1 MAFYSVDPVAFGV
14 TISGTTLTLGPNDPE
29 VGTRMRAGDEDYVF
43 VYNNGTSTAG
53 VGHAV
58 VCSAVTGYSV
68 TVSSTTSADLA
79 IGIVKNAQLD
89 PLTYGWVVTKGFSSV
104 EMITAS
110 GTVAAGDLL
119 HLAADGE
126 LAPVSNATGSK
137 DNVVG
142 KAMEAI
148 VSGASGQ
155 AFISVM

>member
-1 MAFYSVDPVAFGV
+1 M
-14 TISGTTLTLGPNDPE
+14 
-29 VGTRMRAGDEDYVF
+29 
-43 VYNNGTSTAG
+43 
-53 VGHAV
+53 
-58 VCSAVTGYSV
+58 
-68 TVSSTTSADLA
+68 TVSSTTSADLLVGVCKHA
-79 IGIVKNAQLD
+79 DIPTGS
-89 PLTYGWVVTKGFSSV
+89 YGWLVTKGFSSV

-126 LAPVSNATGSK
+126 FAPVSNATGSK

-155 AFISVM
+155 AFISAF